1 MSCWWV
7 DMIRKSSIISMM
19 LIAKCMYLVGEWM
32 WEKRVG
38 SVCDGVYPQDL
49 RKRKRAVE

>member
-1 MSCWWV
+1 
-7 DMIRKSSIISMM
+7 MIRKSSM
-19 LIAKCMYLVGEWM
+19 LIAKWMYLVGEWM

-38 SVCDGVYPQDL
+38 SVCDGMYPQDL